1 MSRPES
7 IATNPPGTAQPAT
20 AKKRILIFIVAY
32 NAQKTLAEVINR
44 IAIDDRTNQ
53 VDVLI
58 IDDASRDATFE
69 VGLSL
74 RERCKYPLT
83 VLQNPTN
90 QGYGGNQK
98 LGYHYAIAHGY
109 DAVALLHG
117 DGQYAPEK
125 LQDLVE
131 PVIRGRADAV
141 FGSRMMIRG
150 GALRGGMPLYKFVGN
165 KILTTLQNRILGL
178 ELSEFH
184 SGYRVYSVAALGRI
198 PFEYN
203 ANDFHFDTEIIIQL
217 LAAHQRIL
225 EVPIPTFYGD
235 EISHVDGLAYA
246 YQVVRSTL
254 AYWLHQKGVFY
265 RYNFD
270 VGDAG
275 YELKGGYRSSHTL
288 AIDKVPAGSLVVDV
302 GCGPGFVGEILS
314 RDKQCRVI
322 GIDRLEESSPALAEY
337 HRLDLEVD
345 RLPRCFGRADVVLLL
360 DVLETLPNPEEFLF
374 HLRQRIA
381 AGSCRLMITT
391 PNIGFVIL
399 RLMLLFGQ
407 FNYGKRGILDKK
419 HKRLFTVGS
428 LRRLLT
434 QAGFV
439 VQGVEGIPAPFP
451 KALGDNH
458 LGRLLLLANRWAIAV
473 SKRLFAYQ
481 IFLEATALATVETLV
496 AETERH
502 SSQP

>member
-1 MSRPES
+1 MSRREPPPPELS
-7 IATNPPGTAQPAT
+7 ASCRQ
-20 AKKRILIFIVAY
+20 RVLIFIVAY
-32 NAQKTLAEVINR
+32 NAQATLAEVINR
-44 IAIDDRTNQ
+44 IVIDDE
-53 VDVLI
+53 VYDVEVLI
-58 IDDASRDATFE
+58 IDDASRDSTFE
-69 VGLSL
+69 IGLSL
-74 RERCKYPLT
+74 REQCRFPLA

-109 DAVALLHG
+109 DAVVLLHG

-131 PVIRGRADAV
+131 PVARGEADAV

-150 GALRGGMPLYKFVGN
+150 GALRGGMPLYKYIGN
-165 KILTTLQNRILGL
+165 KILTAFQNRVLGL

-184 SGYRVYSVAALGRI
+184 SGYRVYSVRGLAKI

-217 LAAHQRIL
+217 LAARLRIL

-235 EISHVDGLAYA
+235 EISHVDGLKYA
-246 YQVVRSTL
+246 YQVVRSTT
-254 AYWLHQKGVFY
+254 AYWLHRKGIFY

-270 VGDAG
+270 VGDSG
-275 YELKGGYRSSHTL
+275 YELKVGYPSSHTV
-288 AIDKVPAGSLVVDV
+288 AIERVPPGSRVVDL
-302 GCGPGFVGEILS
+302 GCGPGHVAELLV
-314 RDKQCRVI
+314 REKQCRVI
-322 GIDRLEESSPALAEY
+322 GVDREEVENSAFEAF
-337 HRLDLEVD
+337 HALDLATD
-345 RLPRCFGRADVVLLL
+345 PLPSCLGEAEVVLML
-360 DVLETLPNPEEFLF
+360 DVLETLPNPEEFLYR
-374 HLRQRIA
+374 LRQKIS
-381 AGSCRLMITT
+381 AGSCRLVITT
-391 PNIGFVIL
+391 PNIGFVIP
-399 RLMLLFGQ
+399 RLMLLLGQ

-439 VQGVEGIPAPFP
+439 VRNLEGIPAPFP
-451 KALGDNH
+451 KALGDRFFS
-458 LGRLLLLANRWAIAV
+458 RLLLRANALALSV

-481 IFLEATALATVETLV
+481 IYLEATALATVETLI

-502 SSQP
+502 SRQS